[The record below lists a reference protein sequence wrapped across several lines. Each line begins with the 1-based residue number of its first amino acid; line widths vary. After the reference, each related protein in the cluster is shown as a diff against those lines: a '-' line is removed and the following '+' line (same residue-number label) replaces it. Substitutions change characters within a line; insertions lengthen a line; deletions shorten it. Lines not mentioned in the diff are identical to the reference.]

1 MTNKKFVAT
10 CKQYQEEY
18 CKWLHPDN
26 LRTITPLYKKYKKF
40 CIENLLNE
48 DDESSVYDWLNQ
60 NINNPDIMI
69 DSPDAKFVGHDP
81 VDKYKIIILGEYKD
95 SIKLKTQIKRGN
107 EKQLIEEIKQQIKD
121 ILGYDPFFHE
131 GGNHI
136 EFKDNNDKV
145 LYVIEWHFD
154 PKYNSNVKENYQE
167 QNIIKQACKELNLTY
182 KQLGEAIG
190 YGEEA
195 ISKASRTSNI
205 STAMNKALELY
216 LENLELKNRLKT
228 LDTLSNIIK
237 ELTK

>member
-1 MTNKKFVAT
+1 MTNKKFVAI

-26 LRTITPLYKKYKKF
+26 LRAITPLYKKYKKF

-69 DSPDAKFVGHDP
+69 DSLNAKFVGHDP

-107 EKQLIEEIKQQIKD
+107 EKQLIKEIKQQIKD
-121 ILGYDPFFHE
+121 ILGYVPFCHE